1 MNRPHT
7 PHTQQG
13 SALLLAMLT
22 VTLVATLAAAS
33 LWQQW
38 QAVAIEQAQ
47 RQRTQ
52 ASLILQ
58 GALDWAR
65 LILREDARSNLREG
79 NPDHLGEP
87 WATPLAEARLST
99 FLAAD
104 RNSEGLPDAFLA
116 GEIRDMHACLNI
128 NTMVPQDQPTGEELA
143 ISPLEIDAFR
153 RLYRTLGLAPAE
165 IDAAANRLLQAVQ
178 SKNTSDAQTAP
189 LRPQRLSQLS
199 WLGISEASLKRL
211 EPHLCV
217 LPDDNT
223 LINVNTASE
232 TVLLAAIPGL
242 DAAGARSLIQARES
256 KPFRTLSEAQAV
268 LPGIDRVMVQ
278 DRFGVQSQFFEIRG
292 QLRLDSAV
300 ISERSLVKREGL
312 EIKVI
317 WRERFSSAAPSSS

>member
-1 MNRPHT
+1 
-7 PHTQQG
+7 
-13 SALLLAMLT
+13 
-22 VTLVATLAAAS
+22 LVATLAAAS

-52 ASLILQ
+52 AALILQ

-65 LILREDARSNLREG
+65 LILREDARSNQREG

-104 RNSEGLPDAFLA
+104 GNSEGLPDAFLA

-128 NTMVPQDQPTGEELA
+128 NNLVPQDQPAGDELD
-143 ISPLEIDAFR
+143 ISPLELDAFR

-165 IDAAANRLLQAVQ
+165 IDAAANRLLQAAQ
-178 SKNTSDAQTAP
+178 SKNTSDAPTSP

-199 WLGISEASLKRL
+199 WLGISEASLRRL

-217 LPDDNT
+217 LPEDT
-223 LINVNTASE
+223 IVNVNTASE
-232 TVLLAAIPGL
+232 TVLLAALPGL

-268 LPGIDRVMVQ
+268 LPGIDRVMIQ
-278 DRFGVQSQFFEIRG
+278 ERFGVQSQFFEIRG
-292 QLRLDSAV
+292 QLRLDTAV
-300 ISERSLVKREGL
+300 ISERSLVQRQGL
-312 EIKVI
+312 EIKVL
-317 WRERFSSAAPSSS
+317 WRERFSATAPSS